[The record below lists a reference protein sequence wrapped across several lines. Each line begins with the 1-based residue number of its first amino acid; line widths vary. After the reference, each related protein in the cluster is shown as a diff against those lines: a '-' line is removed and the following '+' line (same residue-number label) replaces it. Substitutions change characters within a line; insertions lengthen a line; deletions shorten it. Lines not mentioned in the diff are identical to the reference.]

1 MKRILILKGG
11 GVRGILQLD
20 ALRRIEDYYQK
31 PLYQIFD
38 LIVGTSVG
46 AITGGILATGKF
58 TAEEYAVFFIKYLP
72 RIFKKY
78 WWRGVLGPLYKRK
91 PYYQMWRDF
100 FGHERDTG
108 KLLMNQCKTK
118 FMCTSINICDSRTHF
133 FKSWEPK
140 DGKEELRVVIAKS
153 FAAPYYFGQ
162 YADPKHQ
169 AIWIDGGTGDSN
181 TPLDIA
187 YAEAINLGWHKSP
200 LDFVVIG
207 TGTADYSI
215 PYKKAKSRGEL
226 QQLLTFIS
234 PKHGGFARLQS
245 TLNQI
250 DRMHI
255 IAQAEVLVIGDCPL
269 LGLPLSVD
277 LLPAKPDFVAFV
289 DGRCCVRCSA
299 GVVEISGN
307 SRAHQRDCTVNG
319 VTLIKEL
326 PDERPC

>member
-20 ALRRIEDYYQK
+20 ALRRIEHHYQK

-58 TAEEYAVFFIKYLP
+58 TAEEYTDFFLRYLP

-100 FGHERDTG
+100 FGHERETG
-108 KLLMNQCKTK
+108 KLLMNQCNTK

-200 LDFVVIG
+200 LEFVVIG

-255 IAQAEVLVIGDCPL
+255 IAQADPFISFKYYDVEIGPEYDGIDKLEYFTEYKAFSRIIGDQVEADLQPL
-269 LGLPLSVD
+269 
-277 LLPAKPDFVAFV
+277 A
-289 DGRCCVRCSA
+289 
-299 GVVEISGN
+299 
-307 SRAHQRDCTVNG
+307 
-319 VTLIKEL
+319 
-326 PDERPC
+326 